1 MCKEND
7 KNPKPDSNK
16 SNQNKKDSK
25 SHIGENLSAQ
35 EQLKRAHELR
45 PKKKVDPKPKK

>member
-16 SNQNKKDSK
+16 GKENAK

-35 EQLKRAHELR
+35 EELRKAYELR
-45 PKKKVDPKPKK
+45 PKIKVDPKKKK

>member
-1 MCKEND
+1 MCKKND

-25 SHIGENLSAQ
+25 SNIGENLSAQ
-35 EQLKRAHELR
+35 ENLRKAYELR
-45 PKKKVDPKPKK
+45 PKVDPKKKK